1 MTQREITTKGFQ
13 DRVREIAK
21 DFIAFVN
28 SNKEYHDT
36 NIELMLLLNKLIS
49 NIQGAT
55 LLASYRMFNE
65 SKIILRSCFE
75 TLVLFE
81 YVSTFPKEIEK
92 YKEDNAILEFQNL
105 FGFYKRGFGK
115 FENLIKAYDELSN
128 FIGRKIPFEEKT
140 ENGIVTYNQELLEDY
155 FRGGRKGFKPLSQQ
169 VRKMIDKLNEAQSFN
184 SKKLKECQII
194 LYNIN
199 SQVAHS
205 RLETLYSS
213 VEDLSE
219 NKLKTEIQNCFSYST
234 WMLKFVIDYLVEKQ
248 GYKYPQNLH
257 EKIVDS
263 MNYLDFNISEIKQE
277 EINE

>member
-81 YVSTFPKEIEK
+81 YVSTFPNEIEK
-92 YKEDNAILEFQNL
+92 YKDTLTSLDQFSIITKDKIIDSSEYSTI
-105 FGFYKRGFGK
+105 K
-115 FENLIKAYDELSN
+115 NLIESS
-128 FIGRKIPFEEKT
+128 T
-140 ENGIVTYNQELLEDY
+140 V
-155 FRGGRKGFKPLSQQ
+155 
-169 VRKMIDKLNEAQSFN
+169 DKKVFQKS
-184 SKKLKECQII
+184 
-194 LYNIN
+194 
-199 SQVAHS
+199 
-205 RLETLYSS
+205 
-213 VEDLSE
+213 
-219 NKLKTEIQNCFSYST
+219 
-234 WMLKFVIDYLVEKQ
+234 
-248 GYKYPQNLH
+248 
-257 EKIVDS
+257 
-263 MNYLDFNISEIKQE
+263 
-277 EINE
+277 